1 MRSNVITEQTIDG
14 RVHLTP
20 VYSSLLPLPEDNS
33 RKATADRLVFAHNMK
48 WLIHNSKLSVDQ
60 LCKDLNLSK
69 HRVNRWLTGVCYP
82 TNEVMVQLCHY
93 FGYYDIFALLT
104 RRECR

>member
-1 MRSNVITEQTIDG
+1 MDKSFSIAFADVG
-14 RVHLTP
+14 
-20 VYSSLLPLPEDNS
+20 LPQSKYPNSTLPGMVFKNPA
-33 RKATADRLVFAHNMK
+33 KADRSVFSDNMK
-48 WLIHNSKLSVDQ
+48 WLIHDSKLSVDQ

-93 FGYYDIFALLT
+93 FRYYDIFALLT
-104 RRECR
+104 RRFD